1 MSHEV
6 IDQVLVGL
14 AMVALICLPFYW
26 NYVLGLGDDCAADG
40 RNRDRWRARPSTSS
54 L

>member
-1 MSHEV
+1 M

-26 NYVLGLGDDCAADG
+26 NYVLGLATIVRRTGGTVTDG
-40 RNRDRWRARPSTSS
+40 ELDQVHRR
-54 L
+54 